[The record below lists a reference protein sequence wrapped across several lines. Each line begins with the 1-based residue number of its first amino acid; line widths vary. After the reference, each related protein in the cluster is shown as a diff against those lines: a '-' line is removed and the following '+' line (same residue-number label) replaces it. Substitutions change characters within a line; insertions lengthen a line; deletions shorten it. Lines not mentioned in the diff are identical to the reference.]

1 MAHGAAWA
9 MLYALATDDGALA
22 GQSMRSLAWVHL
34 VALGWLT
41 MVALSVLLF
50 VIPQFTE
57 ARRRGQSLARSGL
70 GAYAVGT
77 FALVAGFSSND
88 FRVLALGAG
97 TLAIG
102 LGAYLAAAAM
112 TLLAVAREPGSEA
125 AIARAL
131 LAVLAF
137 LCVAVLIGVAM
148 AGSLGRFGRASALGA
163 SPTVHATVAGI
174 GWLTLLI
181 MGVSAR
187 TLGPIAG
194 AKSADRRRHIISGA
208 LVSVATIVLAA
219 GMWAHS
225 LFATRAGEALACAGV
240 ALYAVDLL
248 TVVMRAPEPHRPPQ
262 AFLAAAALWLI
273 IAALLGVGAS
283 AGKPWSSA
291 FVFVGLVGW
300 MGQMVNGHLHHI
312 GVRLMA
318 TMARGDD
325 DETLPAAL
333 LSPHASWLCWGL
345 FQAAVALGVVGLLL
359 ASPLTVRVAASFG
372 ACGWLTMVAN
382 ACIAWRRATEPPVL
396 A

>member
-1 MAHGAAWA
+1 
-9 MLYALATDDGALA
+9 MLYVLATDGALT

-57 ARRRGQSLARSGL
+57 ARWRGEALARAGL

-77 FALVAGFSSND
+77 FALVCGFWSFN
-88 FRVLALGAG
+88 FAVLALGAG
-97 TLAIG
+97 TIAVGLA
-102 LGAYLAAAAM
+102 AYLAAAAM
-112 TLLAVAREPGSEA
+112 TLLAVTRQPGSEV

-131 LAVLAF
+131 LAVLA
-137 LCVAVLIGVAM
+137 LLGVAALIGVAM
-148 AGSLGRFGRASALGA
+148 AGSLGRFGGASALGA
-163 SPTVHATVAGI
+163 LPTVHATIAGI

-194 AKSADRRRHIISGA
+194 AKSADRRRHIISGVLLSA
-208 LVSVATIVLAA
+208 AVVVLAA
-219 GMWAHS
+219 GMWAHF
-225 LFATRAGEALACAGV
+225 LVATRAGETLACAGA
-240 ALYAVDLL
+240 ALYAADLL

-291 FVFVGLVGW
+291 FIFVGLVGW
-300 MGQMVNGHLHHI
+300 MGQMVNGHFHHI

-318 TMARGDD
+318 TVARGDD
-325 DETLPAAL
+325 DETSPGAL
-333 LSPHASWLCWGL
+333 LSSPASWLCWGL
-345 FQAAVALGVVGLLL
+345 FQGAVALGAVGLLL
-359 ASPLTVRVAASFG
+359 DAPLAVRVAASLG

-382 ACIAWRRATEPPVL
+382 ACIAWRRATEPPVH
-396 A
+396 ASA